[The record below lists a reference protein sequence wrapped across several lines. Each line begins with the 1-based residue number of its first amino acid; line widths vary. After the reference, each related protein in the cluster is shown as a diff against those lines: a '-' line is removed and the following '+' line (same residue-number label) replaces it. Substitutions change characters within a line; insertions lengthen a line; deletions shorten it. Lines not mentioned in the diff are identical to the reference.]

1 MLLNEEDVTTEAAIS
16 VEEVDW
22 IFRMDDLLIYE
33 LFVDIVAFL
42 SFQDFSV
49 HQHVTN
55 FMRLHIFDICKVSF
69 SELDFTLKAC
79 LLLLFLFA
87 RSDSQYLRPTQIH
100 ILLLTSDAEF
110 L

>member
-1 MLLNEEDVTTEAAIS
+1 MLLNEEDITTETSIS
-16 VEEVDW
+16 IEEVDW
-22 IFRMDDLLIYE
+22 IIRMDNLLIYK

-42 SFQDFSV
+42 CFQDFSV
-49 HQHVTN
+49 HKHVSN

-69 SELDFTLKAC
+69 SELDFALKAC

-87 RSDSQYLRPTQIH
+87 RSDSQYVRSAQVQIF
-100 ILLLTSDAEF
+100 LLPGNAEF